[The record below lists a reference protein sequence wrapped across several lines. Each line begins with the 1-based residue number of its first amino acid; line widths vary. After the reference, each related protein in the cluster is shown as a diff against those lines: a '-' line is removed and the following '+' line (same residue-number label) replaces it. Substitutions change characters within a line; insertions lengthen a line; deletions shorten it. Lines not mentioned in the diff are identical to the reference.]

1 MRTTSSG
8 TQQSCSGSGSVH
20 AGGFC
25 VRSPNQRG
33 DSSGNEQGTKGYGD
47 CPCPII
53 MPSLTWQHTWIMGP
67 DTHYQ
72 DSGTLSWAFL
82 CGQRLPEEGWVCDL
96 MRFFPTDI
104 HFLSPCGL
112 HHTHLDWSPGSATN
126 LGSLPDLVEFGN
138 KETSLNR

>member
-72 DSGTLSWAFL
+72 DSGNPQL
-82 CGQRLPEEGWVCDL
+82 GLPLRTAPPRGR
-96 MRFFPTDI
+96 M
-104 HFLSPCGL
+104 GL
-112 HHTHLDWSPGSATN
+112 
-126 LGSLPDLVEFGN
+126 
-138 KETSLNR
+138 